1 MGGNKLAL
9 IFQSFQKPTLR
20 MPGSR
25 QRISD
30 NEGYYQIYSH
40 SRKQEN
46 RQRKFSGKPS
56 AQICCQLGTRKRD
69 NTCLIFMW
77 RLQRREGE
85 YNKDTT
91 ETKMDAEEHT
101 FFFLLPTPETSH
113 QLGLTVCY
121 DARSFLSSGLGR
133 PVLPL

>member
-1 MGGNKLAL
+1 
-9 IFQSFQKPTLR
+9 
-20 MPGSR
+20 MPGIR

-30 NEGYYQIYSH
+30 NEGYYQIYFH

-56 AQICCQLGTRKRD
+56 AQIFSQLGMRKKD
-69 NTCLIFMW
+69 NACLRFMW
-77 RLQRREGE
+77 LLQRREGE
-85 YNKDTT
+85 YDKDTA

-101 FFFLLPTPETSH
+101 LFFLLPTPETSH
-113 QLGLTVCY
+113 QLGLTVCC